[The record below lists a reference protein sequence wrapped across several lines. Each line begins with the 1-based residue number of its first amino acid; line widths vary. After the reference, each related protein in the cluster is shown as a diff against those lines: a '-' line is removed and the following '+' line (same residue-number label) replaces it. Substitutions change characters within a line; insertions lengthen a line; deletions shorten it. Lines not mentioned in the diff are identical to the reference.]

1 MESEDP
7 ARLGSTLPHPGR
19 WGGGG
24 GKEESSEV
32 NTGLTNT
39 EALGENPVRCL
50 DPEGLVN
57 IRVWPHTFRAPVSL
71 SGEQG
76 RNLFK

>member
-7 ARLGSTLPHPGR
+7 ARLGSTLPPPQ
-19 WGGGG
+19 GGGEG
-24 GKEESSEV
+24 EEGRSPEV

-39 EALGENPVRCL
+39 EALGENPVKCL

-57 IRVWPHTFRAPVSL
+57 IRVWLHTFRAPVSL

-76 RNLFK
+76 RNLSE